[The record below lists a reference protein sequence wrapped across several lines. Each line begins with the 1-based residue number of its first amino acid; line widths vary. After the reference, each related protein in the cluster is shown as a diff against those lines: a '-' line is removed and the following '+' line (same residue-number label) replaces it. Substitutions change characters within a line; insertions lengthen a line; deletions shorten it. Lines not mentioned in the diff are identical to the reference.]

1 MHQFVPAYK
10 QVFLDNDFLCLYEFS
25 FLSLFFLDVINVN
38 FKERNLQNYNRT
50 TNDDPDNAEIM
61 NTHISKPTLIE
72 AIRSALFGVAVGDA
86 LGVPAEFKTR
96 EFLRENPITDMIGH
110 GTHHQPPGT
119 FSDDSSLTFC
129 LADALTNGFD
139 LHAIARNFVRWRDEG
154 YWTAHG
160 FVFDIG
166 GTTRQAIGRLRKG
179 VQPDLAGDAE
189 ERCNGNGS
197 LMRILPLLFHL
208 YDKPAGERFDLTRQ
222 VTSLTHRHIRS
233 VIACFYYLEYARLLL
248 QGSGKWEAYDTLRK
262 EIPSFLQTRHA
273 EQSEIPG
280 FLQTRQIDPAEIARF
295 DRLLKGY
302 IAEEPEEAISGSGY
316 VLHTLEASLWCLL
329 TTGSYREAVLK
340 AVNLGEDTDTTAAVT
355 GGLAG
360 LLYGVEN
367 IPGQWLLQLARHD
380 DIEDLAERLGK
391 RLGPY

>member
-1 MHQFVPAYK
+1 MT
-10 QVFLDNDFLCLYEFS
+10 
-25 FLSLFFLDVINVN
+25 
-38 FKERNLQNYNRT
+38 T
-50 TNDDPDNAEIM
+50 TNDNPYNVVFMKKRKSWDNIPIGDHKRIEID
-61 NTHISKPTLIE
+61 LRFIE

-96 EFLRENPITDMIGH
+96 EFLRENPITDMTGH

-129 LADALTNGFD
+129 LAEALTTGFD

-154 YWTAHG
+154 YWSAHG

-166 GTTRQAIGRLRKG
+166 GTTSQSIGRLRKG
-179 VQPDLAGDAE
+179 VQPDLAGDSG

-208 YDKPAGERFDLTRQ
+208 HDKPAGDRFDLTRQ
-222 VTSLTHRHIRS
+222 VSSLTHRHIRS

-262 EIPSFLQTRHA
+262 EIPAFLNSLH
-273 EQSEIPG
+273 
-280 FLQTRQIDPAEIARF
+280 LDPAEIARF
-295 DRLLKGY
+295 DRLLKGN
-302 IAEEPEEAISGSGY
+302 IAEEPEETISGSGY
-316 VLHTLEASLWCLL
+316 VIHTLEASLYCLL